1 MESLDFV
8 YDLLEKLQTQKM
20 DYFLV
25 TIRKG
30 KKGEKADVFYNLND
44 EEVFMKVLG
53 ILQQLQEPE
62 REPTDEELDAIEKA
76 LEESE
81 KPKKR
86 TRKSPAKKQPSKK
99 QPPKKAAS
107 KKSASK
113 KTPRKKPTKKPKKK

>member
-86 TRKSPAKKQPSKK
+86 TRKSPAKKQP
-99 QPPKKAAS
+99 PKKAAS